1 MTDADASLDR
11 LNPRDDAS
19 IDMSE
24 PETFVDG
31 LADDMRRDLATDA
44 TTMNDQASEPD
55 ACDPGTSKS
64 PAESTCLISERYGV
78 FVSPKGSD
86 ATGAGTRGAPYR
98 TLPRAL
104 HGAKAETMRVY
115 ACDEGTGY
123 IDALTIDATFDGV
136 NLYGGFEC
144 ATWTYATTR
153 RARVHPASGTAL
165 TVKSL
170 TTGVTVED
178 FEFDAADAAMGA
190 SSTGAV
196 VDTALNVVLR
206 GVKVV
211 AGNGG
216 GGANGVDGGQGADG
230 WPTGGQQNGFP
241 AACPFGSPMQRGGIW
256 SDPSGCDSQGGP
268 GGQANQAN
276 LGNAGNP
283 GAPPWDVTPPNVDNR
298 GAEGPV
304 GEDGKAGSP
313 GNAGDRGVPGSA
325 FGTFVAAS
333 YVIGPGGSFG
343 TVGKVGQGGG
353 GGGGSNVTEWPTLCI
368 GASGGAGGMGGCGGE
383 PGTGGASAGASVA
396 LISWMSLL
404 TLDRSELTS
413 AAGGSGGSGGNGGKG
428 GKGQSGGTGGAAY
441 EGDAGAPLGKGGN
454 GGPGGN
460 GGSGAGG
467 NGGPSCALVY
477 KGTAPTKL
485 NGTVVVHGPAGL
497 KGTGGSVD
505 NAKAPD
511 GLTGTV
517 ADEFAV
523 P

>member
-1 MTDADASLDR
+1 
-11 LNPRDDAS
+11 
-19 IDMSE
+19 
-24 PETFVDG
+24 
-31 LADDMRRDLATDA
+31 
-44 TTMNDQASEPD
+44 
-55 ACDPGTSKS
+55 
-64 PAESTCLISERYGV
+64 
-78 FVSPKGSD
+78 
-86 ATGAGTRGAPYR
+86 
-98 TLPRAL
+98 
-104 HGAKAETMRVY
+104 MRVY

-153 RARVHPASGTAL
+153 RARVHPASGMAL

-170 TTGVTVED
+170 TTGATVEN
-178 FEFDAADAAMGA
+178 FEFDAADSAMGA
-190 SSTGAV
+190 SSIGAV

-211 AGNGG
+211 VGKGG
-216 GGANGVDGGQGADG
+216 GGANGLDGGKGADG
-230 WPTGGQQNGFP
+230 PTVTWEQNGFP
-241 AACPFGSPMQRGGIW
+241 ASCPYSNAWQRGGQW
-256 SDPSGCDSQGGP
+256 PDTTSRCQSQAGLGGP
-268 GGQANQAN
+268 ANQGS
-276 LGNAGNP
+276 LGTP
-283 GAPPWDVTPPNVDNR
+283 GWSGLPKTDVTPADVDNG

-304 GEDGKAGSP
+304 GQDGKAGSP
-313 GNAGDRGVPGSA
+313 GNAGDRGAPGSA
-325 FGTFVAAS
+325 FGTFVAGG
-333 YVIGPGGSFG
+333 YVIGPSGSAG

-353 GGGGSNVTEWPTLCI
+353 GGGGSNVTEWPTRCI

-396 LISWMSLL
+396 LISWLSAL
-404 TLDRSELTS
+404 TLDHCELIS
-413 AAGGSGGSGGNGGKG
+413 AAGGNGGNGGNGGKG
-428 GKGQSGGTGGAAY
+428 GKGQSGGAGGAAY

-460 GGSGAGG
+460 GGNGGSGAGG

-477 KGTAPTKL
+477 KGMAPTKL
-485 NGTVVVHGPAGL
+485 NGTVVMHGAAGL
-497 KGTGGSVD
+497 KGTGGWVD

-517 ADEFAV
+517 ADEFTV